1 MQRVV
6 TYAARLSTSSSR
18 TQAMWLTHAQRQ
30 LTKIYE
36 RAFSVNVLSWQ
47 DLALRGVLAT
57 HEPCVK
63 LTWS

>member
-18 TQAMWLTHAQRQ
+18 TQAMWLMHAQRQ
-30 LTKIYE
+30 LTRIYD
-36 RAFSVNVLSWQ
+36 RAFSVKVSSWQ

-57 HEPCVK
+57 HEPCVT
-63 LTWS
+63 LTWN